1 MNKVRNNVLDRNTND
16 SLQQP
21 INMNRVKS
29 VEISRTINNK
39 QVIKCEEDIINDI
52 EPVEEIEKYKTKGKK
67 VFEDYEDDFDDR
79 NYNYSDDDYNV
90 YSDFEAR

>member
-1 MNKVRNNVLDRNTND
+1 MLDRNTND

-21 INMNRVKS
+21 TNMNMSKS

-39 QVIKCEEDIINDI
+39 QVIKCGEDMIDEI
-52 EPVEEIEKYKTKGKK
+52 EPVEEIEKYKTKGNK
-67 VFEDYEDDFDDR
+67 VFDDYENDFDNR